1 MCLVT
6 PGFVPNTLVAEI
18 VINQEGDFVVPC
30 LGGIF
35 CHGTIVKETMDY
47 TVGNSINTVV
57 IFHDLSIPINPARE
71 KTFVLVPVS
80 CIRSCRDLDDETL
93 HFFSQLLEAYVPN
106 CEPSMLR
113 ALTLLL
119 LPVAPIILVDK
130 TSPLP
135 ADLQVRSTTLS
146 LGSISTR
153 PAVKP
158 SHTLYFS
165 LVREYIPLQCLSP
178 SNNRLFHLHYSVEKQ
193 SLKSI
198 LHRFRPCLLALT
210 LALPHP
216 LMSTCDIVIS
226 HPPQFILR
234 TRT

>member
-1 MCLVT
+1 M
-6 PGFVPNTLVAEI
+6 PNTLIAEI
-18 VINQEGDFVVPC
+18 IINQEGDFVVPC

-35 CHGTIVKETMDY
+35 RHGTIVKETVDY
-47 TVGNSINTVV
+47 TVGNSINTAV
-57 IFHDLSIPINPARE
+57 IFHNLSIPINPARE

-80 CIRSCRDLDDETL
+80 HIRSCRDLDDKTL
-93 HFFSQLLEAYVPN
+93 HFFSQLLEAYVPD
-106 CEPSMLR
+106 CERNMLH

-119 LPVAPIILVDK
+119 LPIAPIISVDK
-130 TSPLP
+130 TSLLP
-135 ADLQVRSTTLS
+135 ADLQVCSTTLS

-158 SHTLYFS
+158 SRTLYFS
-165 LVREYIPLQCLSP
+165 LVREYIPLRCLSP
-178 SNNRLFHLHYSVEKQ
+178 SNNRLFHLHYTVKKR

-198 LHRFRPCLLALT
+198 LHRFCPCLLALT

-216 LMSTCDIVIS
+216 LMGTSIIIIS